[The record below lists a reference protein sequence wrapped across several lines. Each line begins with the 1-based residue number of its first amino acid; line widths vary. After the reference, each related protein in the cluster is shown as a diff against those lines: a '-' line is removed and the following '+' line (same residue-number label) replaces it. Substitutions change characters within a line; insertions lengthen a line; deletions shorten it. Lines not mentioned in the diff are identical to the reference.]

1 MIDVSTL
8 TIALHAKL
16 VASTTLDNLN
26 CERERSARINFD
38 PARCPWVGTYPGNV
52 STTPRNVS
60 IRQWNDEVELMVVA
74 QTASFGN
81 EGTDA
86 SDLLEAL
93 IAAVLA
99 VVTTDNLTLGLTGVR
114 LLSMSRE
121 YRYVVFDS
129 DGQGDLFMPQA
140 VIKLKFEVRS

>member
-1 MIDVSTL
+1 MIDISTL
-8 TIALHAKL
+8 TVALYDKL
-16 VASTTLDNLN
+16 VTSTALDILN
-26 CERERSARINFD
+26 CERERSTRINFD
-38 PARCPWVGTYPGNV
+38 PARCPWIGVYPGNV
-52 STTPRNVS
+52 NTLPRSVS
-60 IRQWNDEVELMVVA
+60 IRQWSDEVELMVVA

-81 EGTDA
+81 DGTDA
-86 SDLLEAL
+86 SDLLEEL

-99 VVTTDNLTLGLTGVR
+99 VVTTDNLTLGLAGVR

-121 YRYVVFDS
+121 YRYVVFDD

>member
-1 MIDVSTL
+1 MINVAVL
-8 TIALHAKL
+8 TIALHDKL

-26 CERERSARINFD
+26 CQRERSARINFD
-38 PARCPWVGTYPGNV
+38 PARCPWVGTYPGTV

-81 EGTDA
+81 DGTDA

-121 YRYVVFDS
+121 YRYVVMDD
-129 DGQGDLFMPQA
+129 DGQGNLFMPQA